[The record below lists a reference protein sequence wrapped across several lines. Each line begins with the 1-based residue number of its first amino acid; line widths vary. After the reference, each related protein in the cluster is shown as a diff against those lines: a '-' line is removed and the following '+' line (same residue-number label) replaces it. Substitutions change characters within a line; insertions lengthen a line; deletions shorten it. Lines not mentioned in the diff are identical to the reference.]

1 VGFLHHASLWFC
13 RPCQLHQDPT
23 PTPPLKGRGQ
33 GKIYNMHHFQ
43 YQDGQLYAEDVRIE
57 SIASSVATP
66 FYLYSSA
73 TLERHYDVFKESFG
87 SLDTLICYA
96 VKANSNLSV
105 IETLAR
111 KGAGADVVSGGELE
125 RALRAGVP
133 AGRIVFSGV
142 GKTEAEMATA
152 LKAGIFQYNVESEPE
167 LLALSAVA
175 QSLNLVAPITFRVNP
190 DVDAKTH
197 AKISTGKAENKFGV
211 PWTKARAIYAEAAK
225 LPGIKISGV
234 DVHIGSQLTN
244 LAPLEQAFVRV
255 VDLVHQ
261 LRSDGHSIDRCD
273 FGGGLGIVYEEAQ
286 DKPPL
291 PAAYGAMVQRVAGN
305 LGCTL
310 VFEPGRLIV
319 GNAGLLIARVIYVK
333 QGEAKRFIILDA
345 AMNDLVRPAMY
356 DAYHHIAPVEQAR
369 AAQMTTATIVGP
381 VCETGDTFA
390 TDRQMADVQAGDLVA
405 FHSAGAY
412 GAVMSGSYNT
422 RPLIPEVMVR
432 GSDFAVI
439 RPRVSIADLIALD
452 QKAPWLAA

>member
-1 VGFLHHASLWFC
+1 MNHFDYIDGVLHAESVSIEAIAAQVG
-13 RPCQLHQDPT
+13 
-23 PTPPLKGRGQ
+23 
-33 GKIYNMHHFQ
+33 
-43 YQDGQLYAEDVRIE
+43 
-57 SIASSVATP
+57 TP

-73 TLERHYDVFKESFG
+73 TLERHYDVFKQSFG
-87 SLDTLICYA
+87 ALDTLVCFA

-133 AGRIVFSGV
+133 ASHIVFSGV
-142 GKTEAEMATA
+142 GKTQDEMARA
-152 LKAGIFQYNVESEPE
+152 LKAGILQYNVESEPE
-167 LLALSAVA
+167 LLALSTVA
-175 QSLNLVAPITFRVNP
+175 QSLNTTAPITFRVNP

-211 PWTKARAIYAEAAK
+211 PWTRARSIYAAAAN
-225 LPGIKISGV
+225 LPGIKVTGV
-234 DVHIGSQLTN
+234 DVHIGSQLTD

-261 LRSDGHSIDRCD
+261 LRSDGHMIERCD
-273 FGGGLGIVYEEAQ
+273 FGGGLGIVYEDGQ
-286 DKPPL
+286 DTPPL
-291 PAAYGAMVQRVAGN
+291 PTAYGAMVQRVAGN

-319 GNAGLLIARVIYVK
+319 GNAGLLISKVIYVK
-333 QGEAKRFIILDA
+333 EGEAKRFIILDA
-345 AMNDLVRPAMY
+345 AMNDLIRPAMY
-356 DAYHHIAPVEQAR
+356 EAYHHIAPVKEAR
-369 AAQMTTATIVGP
+369 MAQMTTATIVGP

-390 TDRQMADVQAGDLVA
+390 ADRNIADVAAGDLVA

-432 GSDFAVI
+432 GHDFAVV
-439 RPRVSIADLIALD
+439 RPRVSVDDLIALD
-452 QKAPWLAA
+452 RKAPWLAS

>member
-1 VGFLHHASLWFC
+1 
-13 RPCQLHQDPT
+13 
-23 PTPPLKGRGQ
+23 
-33 GKIYNMHHFQ
+33 MHHFH
-43 YQDGQLYAEDVRIE
+43 YTDGSLFAEDVSIE
-57 SIASSVATP
+57 AIAAQVGTP
-66 FYLYSSA
+66 FYVYSTA
-73 TLERHYDVFKESFG
+73 TLERHYDVFKQSFG
-87 SLDTLICYA
+87 ALDTLVCYA
-96 VKANSNLSV
+96 IKANSNLSV

-133 AGRIVFSGV
+133 PQRIVFSGV
-142 GKTEAEMATA
+142 GKTADEMATA

-167 LLALSAVA
+167 LLALSAIA
-175 QSLNLVAPITFRVNP
+175 QSLGLTAPITFRVNP

-211 PWTKARAIYAEAAK
+211 PWTRAREIYARGAK
-225 LPGIKISGV
+225 LPGIKIMGV
-234 DVHIGSQLTN
+234 DVHIGSQLTD

-261 LRSDGHSIDRCD
+261 LRSDGHAIERCD
-273 FGGGLGIVYEEAQ
+273 FGGGLGIIYEEAQ
-286 DKPPL
+286 DAPPL
-291 PAAYGAMVQRVAGN
+291 PTAYGAMVQRVAGN

-310 VFEPGRLIV
+310 VFEPGRMIV
-319 GNAGLLIARVIYVK
+319 GNAGLMISKVIYVK
-333 QGEAKRFIILDA
+333 DGEAKRFIILDA

-356 DAYHHIAPVEQAR
+356 DAFHHIAPVKQAR
-369 AAQMTTATIVGP
+369 ADRMITATIVGP

-390 TDRQMADVQAGDLVA
+390 TDRAIADVMAGDLVA

-432 GSDFAVI
+432 GNEFAII
-439 RPRVSIADLIALD
+439 RPRVTVNDLIALD
-452 QKAPWLAA
+452 RKAPWLAS

>member
-1 VGFLHHASLWFC
+1 
-13 RPCQLHQDPT
+13 
-23 PTPPLKGRGQ
+23 
-33 GKIYNMHHFQ
+33 MHHFH
-43 YQDGQLYAEDVRIE
+43 YTDGSLFAEDVRIDT
-57 SIASSVATP
+57 IAAEVGTP
-66 FYLYSSA
+66 FYLYSTA
-73 TLERHYDVFKESFG
+73 TLERHYDVFKQSFG
-87 SLDTLICYA
+87 TLDTLVCFAI
-96 VKANSNLSV
+96 KANSNLSV

-133 AGRIVFSGV
+133 PQRIVFSGV
-142 GKTEAEMATA
+142 GKTTNEMAAA

-167 LLALSAVA
+167 LQALSAVA
-175 QSLNLVAPITFRVNP
+175 QSLNLTAPITFRVNP

-211 PWTKARAIYAEAAK
+211 PWTKARDIYARAAK
-225 LPGIKISGV
+225 LPGIKIIGV
-234 DVHIGSQLTN
+234 DVHIGSQLTD

-261 LRSDGHSIDRCD
+261 LRSDGHAIERCD
-273 FGGGLGIVYEEAQ
+273 FGGGLGIIYQ
-286 DKPPL
+286 DTQDAPPL
-291 PAAYGAMVQRVAGN
+291 PTAYGAMVQRVAGN

-310 VFEPGRLIV
+310 VFEPGRMIV
-319 GNAGLLIARVIYVK
+319 GNAGLMISKVIYVK
-333 QGEAKRFIILDA
+333 EGEAKRFIILDA
-345 AMNDLVRPAMY
+345 AMNDLMRPAMY
-356 DAYHHIAPVEQAR
+356 DAFHHIAPVLESR
-369 AAQMTTATIVGP
+369 AARMTTATIVGP

-390 TDRQMADVQAGDLVA
+390 TDRTIADVVAGDLVA

-439 RPRVSIADLIALD
+439 RPRVSVDDLIALD
-452 QKAPWLAA
+452 RKAPWLAS